1 MFGIVSTNISKLMCT
16 PPALWICKSWKVIFF
31 NCVQTRYKKVLWG
44 LHNMH
49 FNFFYSQWP
58 LIFGTTPMCA
68 GKDLMPYQDAFI
80 SSALTCATVRLE
92 EKIKVSKLWINF
104 LSLYFSISYHVSIIM
119 SYISRELNWESILK
133 KHTRTKCAVKRLVR
147 IDRRKIC

>member
-1 MFGIVSTNISKLMCT
+1 MKCLGLSVPIFPNWCALHQLCGYVSPERWYFLIVCKQDTKKSFEGSITCISTSSIPSG
-16 PPALWICKSWKVIFF
+16 LWYLAP
-31 NCVQTRYKKVLWG
+31 R
-44 LHNMH
+44 
-49 FNFFYSQWP
+49 QW
-58 LIFGTTPMCA
+58 CA

-80 SSALTCATVRLE
+80 SSALTCATGRLE

-133 KHTRTKCAVKRLVR
+133 NTQGQSVQWKG
-147 IDRRKIC
+147 